1 MLEQELIPV
10 IESVKQMPEVDSD
23 KIISVLQERM
33 PEVVQ
38 ILVDQ
43 QVAEIRRDVAKDNDE
58 LIREI
63 NFLSAIAS
71 DVIEQRNYLLNFE
84 KEIKQKHEE
93 YR

>member
-10 IESVKQMPEVDSD
+10 IESVKQIPEVDSD
-23 KIISVLQERM
+23 KISVLQERL

-38 ILVDQ
+38 KLVDQ
-43 QVAEIRRDVAKDNDE
+43 QMAETRRNMAKDNDE

-63 NFLSAIAS
+63 NILSAIVS

-84 KEIKQKHEE
+84 KEIKQKQ
-93 YR
+93 

>member
-1 MLEQELIPV
+1 MLEQELIHF
-10 IESVKQMPEVDSD
+10 IESVKQMLEVDSD
-23 KIISVLQERM
+23 KTISVLQKRL

-38 ILVDQ
+38 KLVDQ

-63 NFLSAIAS
+63 NILSAIVS

>member
-23 KIISVLQERM
+23 KISVLQERL

-38 ILVDQ
+38 KLVDQ

-63 NFLSAIAS
+63 NFLSAIVS

>member
-10 IESVKQMPEVDSD
+10 IESVKQIPEVDSD
-23 KIISVLQERM
+23 KISVLQERL

-38 ILVDQ
+38 KLVDQ

-63 NFLSAIAS
+63 NILSAIVS

-84 KEIKQKHEE
+84 KEIKQKQ
-93 YR
+93 

>member
-1 MLEQELIPV
+1 MLEQELIHF

-23 KIISVLQERM
+23 KISVLQERL

-38 ILVDQ
+38 KLVDQ
-43 QVAEIRRDVAKDNDE
+43 QVAETRRNMAKDNDE

-63 NFLSAIAS
+63 NILSAIVS

>member
-1 MLEQELIPV
+1 MLEQELIHF
-10 IESVKQMPEVDSD
+10 IESVKQMLEVDSD
-23 KIISVLQERM
+23 KTISVLQKRL

-38 ILVDQ
+38 KLVDQ

-63 NFLSAIAS
+63 NFLSAIVS

>member
-10 IESVKQMPEVDSD
+10 IESVKQIPEVDSD
-23 KIISVLQERM
+23 KISVLQERL

-38 ILVDQ
+38 KLVDQ
-43 QVAEIRRDVAKDNDE
+43 QVAETRRNMAKDNDE

-63 NFLSAIAS
+63 NFLSAIVS

>member
-10 IESVKQMPEVDSD
+10 IESVKQIPEVDSD
-23 KIISVLQERM
+23 KISVLQERL

-38 ILVDQ
+38 KLVDQ
-43 QVAEIRRDVAKDNDE
+43 QVAETRRNVAKDNDE

-63 NFLSAIAS
+63 NILSAIVS
-71 DVIEQRNYLLNFE
+71 DVIEHRNYLLNFE
-84 KEIKQKHEE
+84 KENKQKHEE

>member
-10 IESVKQMPEVDSD
+10 IESVKQIPEVDSD
-23 KIISVLQERM
+23 KISVLQERL

-38 ILVDQ
+38 KLVDQ

-63 NFLSAIAS
+63 NFLSAIVS